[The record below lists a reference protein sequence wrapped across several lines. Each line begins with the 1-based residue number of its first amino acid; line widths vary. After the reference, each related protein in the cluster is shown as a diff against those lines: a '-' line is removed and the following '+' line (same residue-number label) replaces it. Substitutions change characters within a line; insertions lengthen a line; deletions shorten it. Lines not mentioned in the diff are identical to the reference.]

1 MSKARRVAVV
11 GGGIGGLTAA
21 GILARSGHEV
31 TLFESNARVGGKA
44 ASIEVDGLR
53 FDTGPT
59 VMTMPDT
66 VRQAFEAL
74 GASDLMPSLVRI
86 PLQTRYHFP
95 NQQVFEC
102 WEDQNKA
109 MSSAATFGEREAAG
123 LQSFFDEA
131 QSIYLAAGAPYL
143 AAPYESMAGFI
154 ARAAKNRL
162 STLFTGLKL
171 GTLHGL
177 ARKHFRSAE
186 MQQFVGRFATY
197 TGASP
202 YQGSA
207 AFAMIAHIE
216 RQFGVHHVLGGIAS
230 LTVALESA
238 ARRQGVDLRLNT
250 KVNWQQTERGYL
262 LVGGDTSALFDAV
275 VVNADPL
282 ASIGRQTEALTMSG
296 QVFLFA
302 VKKPVSLP
310 HHSILFSSDYRREFE
325 QLMGGEV
332 PQEPTIHVCHPGA
345 SDDSMTSASE
355 AGLYVMVN
363 VPPLAP
369 ASTPEQW
376 LAHSQ
381 RLESFVVKQM
391 QLHLAGFG
399 ASNCRLVGQRTPFDL
414 AASGAPR
421 GSIYGFLPHGRL
433 GPFRR
438 PSMRGP
444 TKGLFFA
451 GGGTHPG
458 GGVPMVML
466 SGTFAAGM
474 TDAYLRGAA

>member
-11 GGGIGGLTAA
+11 GAGIGGLTAA
-21 GILARSGHEV
+21 GILARAGHAV
-31 TLFESNARVGGKA
+31 TLFEANAQVGGKA
-44 ASIEVDGLR
+44 ASIEIDGLR

-86 PLQTRYHFP
+86 PLQTRYHFS
-95 NQQVFEC
+95 NQQMFEC
-102 WEDQNKA
+102 WEDKA
-109 MSSAATFGEREAAG
+109 RALDSARAFGESEAAG
-123 LQSFFDEA
+123 LRSFFDEA
-131 QSIYLAAGAPYL
+131 EAIYLAAGAPYL
-143 AAPYESMAGFI
+143 AAPYESMAGFV
-154 ARAAKNRL
+154 ARAAKNKL
-162 STLFTGLKL
+162 STLLTGLKL
-171 GTLHGL
+171 STLHGL
-177 ARKHFRSAE
+177 ARKHFRSTE

-230 LTVALESA
+230 LTAALEA
-238 ARRQGVDLRLNT
+238 ATRRQGVALRLNA
-250 KVNWQQTERGYL
+250 KVTWQQAANGYVLSTDGATE
-262 LVGGDTSALFDAV
+262 AFDAV

-282 ASIGRQTEALTMSG
+282 ASIGRETESLTMSG

-302 VKKPVSLP
+302 VKKPVPLP

-325 QLMGGEV
+325 QLMAGEV
-332 PQEPTIHVCHPGA
+332 PLTPSIHVCHPGA
-345 SDDSMTSASE
+345 SDSSMTSSGE
-355 AGLYVMVN
+355 AGVYVMVN
-363 VPPLAP
+363 VPPLALD
-369 ASTPEQW
+369 STVSQW
-376 LAHSQ
+376 QAHSQ

-391 QLHLAGFG
+391 ELHLPGFS
-399 ASNCRLVGQRTPFDL
+399 ATNCRLVGQRTPFDL
-414 AASGAPR
+414 VASGAPR
-421 GSIYGFLPHGRL
+421 GSIYGFLPHGRF

-438 PSMRGP
+438 PPMRGR